1 MTGLHAVV
9 AIGLG
14 GALGALIGVGVA
26 RGLGGEPTG
35 DVRSQAGACE
45 AELHRTSTELLDLK
59 EEVDEVRREWYALER
74 DLGPIGGVP
83 VWWRSQD
90 HFVASRGAA
99 RARAIELGAT
109 DDDVNCDEDPCLI
122 VLPPDAPD
130 PKSEG
135 ELLIRGEGRAILAP
149 PLSESP
155 DPERVQ
161 RVAVRAARLL
171 ASTAGEGAE

>member
-1 MTGLHAVV
+1 MTGLHAVLAV
-9 AIGLG
+9 GLG
-14 GALGALIGVGVA
+14 GALGALVGVGVA
-26 RGLGGEPTG
+26 LGLGGEPSV
-35 DVRSQAGACE
+35 DVRAQAGACE
-45 AELHRTSTELLDLK
+45 AELHRASTELLDLQ
-59 EEVDEVRREWYALER
+59 EEVDGVRREWYALER

-90 HFVASRGAA
+90 HLDANRDAA
-99 RARAIELGAT
+99 RARAAELGAT

-122 VLPPDAPD
+122 VLPPGAPD

-135 ELLIRGEGRAILAP
+135 ELLIRGAGRAILAP

-171 ASTAGEGAE
+171 AAAAGEGAE